1 MRLGI
6 DASNI
11 RSGGGIIHLQKILE
25 QAEPKK
31 HLINRVVV
39 WGGDTSLDNLPDK
52 PWLELRKIPN
62 LNQQTSQR
70 LFWQQT
76 IFGK

>member
-6 DASNI
+6 DASNV

-39 WGGDTSLDNLPDK
+39 WGGDTPLDNLPDK

-62 LNQQTSQR
+62 LNQQTSQ
-70 LFWQQT
+70 
-76 IFGK
+76 

>member
-6 DASNI
+6 DASNV

-25 QAEPKK
+25 QAEPEKQR
-31 HLINRVVV
+31 INRVIV
-39 WGGDTSLDNLPDK
+39 WGGDTPLDNLPDK
-52 PWLELRKIPN
+52 PWLELYKIPN

-70 LFWQQT
+70 LFW
-76 IFGK
+76 

>member
-6 DASNI
+6 DASNV

-39 WGGDTSLDNLPDK
+39 WGGDTPLDNFPDK
-52 PWLELRKIPN
+52 P
-62 LNQQTSQR
+62 
-70 LFWQQT
+70 
-76 IFGK
+76 